1 MIVVLGCGFLGQYII
16 KELNQQPKEKIIATY
31 RNNRNAQFYSGKL
44 TWIPFDITKETDLA
58 NLKTMC
64 RNEPIN
70 VFYLA
75 GCHNIDYVYHNRD
88 QARQV
93 NVLAL
98 DRFLNKFGNIQSLFF
113 ASSDCVY
120 GENTDRIKRFKE
132 TDETNP
138 INIYGAQK
146 KEAEQLVLSK
156 GYSVVRLPYMLGPS
170 LSKKRH
176 FYDSIVRSLADAKP
190 LQLIDGLRR
199 SVLSYQQVAAILV
212 RLLIEHQHPAIL
224 NIAGDTSYTKYEM
237 GLHIANALGYS
248 SQSIIK
254 QSTAFMAEL
263 FVDARANTT
272 VMDNQLLKK
281 VLGVSTLE
289 WECH

>member
-16 KELNQQPKEKIIATY
+16 KELYKQPAEKVIATY
-31 RNNRNAQFYSGKL
+31 RNNRNAQFCFDTL
-44 TWIPFDITKETDLA
+44 TWIPCDITKETDLS
-58 NLKTMC
+58 NLKMVC
-64 RNEPIN
+64 KNEPID

-75 GCHNIDYVYHNRD
+75 GCHNIDYVYHNREL
-88 QARQV
+88 ARQV
-93 NVLAL
+93 NILAL
-98 DRFLNKFGNIQSLFF
+98 DRFLTEFDNIQSLFF

-120 GENTDRIKRFKE
+120 GENTDRIKRFQE

-138 INIYGAQK
+138 VNIYGFQK

-170 LSKKRH
+170 LSEKRH
-176 FYDSIVRSLADAKP
+176 FYDRIVSTLAEASP

-199 SVLSYQQVAAILV
+199 SVLSYRQVADILV
-212 RLLIEHQHPAIL
+212 RLLSKKQIPSIL
-224 NIAGDTSYTKYEM
+224 NVAGDTSYTKYEM

-254 QSTAFMAEL
+254 QSATFMTEL
-263 FVDARANTT
+263 FTDSRANST
-272 VMDNQLLKK
+272 VMDNQLLKRI
-281 VLGVSTLE
+281 LGIDTLE